1 MLLWNRPPLVDM
13 FILDVYCASTALRL
27 SFTHVEHVWRVR
39 VDVLM
44 INENVSAA
52 LLRKGSLPLNNAV
65 PLL

>member
-1 MLLWNRPPLVDM
+1 MRSSMDM
-13 FILDVYCASTALRL
+13 YCASVALPCFCLHSCL
-27 SFTHVEHVWRVR
+27 SHVEHVTCVC